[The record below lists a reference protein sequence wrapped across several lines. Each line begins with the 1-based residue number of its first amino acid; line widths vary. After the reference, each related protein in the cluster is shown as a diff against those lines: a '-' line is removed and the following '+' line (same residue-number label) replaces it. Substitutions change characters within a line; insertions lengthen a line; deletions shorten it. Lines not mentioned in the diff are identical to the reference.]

1 MKALDGGCTS
11 PVAAYAQI
19 KGTTLKLRGLY
30 YEEGAQQYIV
40 DTIVGEAE
48 EAEALGEYLAIKMKE
63 EA

>member
-1 MKALDGGCTS
+1 MRKARRA
-11 PVAAYAQI
+11 VM
-19 KGTTLKLRGLY
+19 
-30 YEEGAQQYIV
+30 IV